1 MWDYRSVVSLLSSLV
16 PSHSGRHSSCWRR
29 PGFHRFQSLL
39 KLLVEENKSE
49 EVEENESEE

>member
-1 MWDYRSVVSLLSSLV
+1 LFLFIRTVILPAGGDLDSIVFNRYI
-16 PSHSGRHSSCWRR
+16 
-29 PGFHRFQSLL
+29 